1 MGFKSSP
8 GARVCER
15 CGGGEVSDEEGTGGI
30 RRGRCVDCGGGT
42 FGEGGGGECEV
53 CGEGYWAP
61 EVSEGGE
68 RKRRAKEASEEAGE
82 ASEALRND
90 ASRWI
95 KTKLLLTMAL

>member
-15 CGGGEVSDEEGTGGI
+15 CGGGEVSDEEGTGG
-30 RRGRCVDCGGGT
+30 R
-42 FGEGGGGECEV
+42 ECEV

-68 RKRRAKEASEEAGE
+68 RKRRAKEASEEAVEASEEAVE